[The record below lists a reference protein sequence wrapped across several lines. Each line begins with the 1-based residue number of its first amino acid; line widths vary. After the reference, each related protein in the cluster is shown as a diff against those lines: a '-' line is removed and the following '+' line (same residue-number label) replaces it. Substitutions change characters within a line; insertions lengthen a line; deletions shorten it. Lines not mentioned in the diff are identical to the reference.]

1 MLSFTTLSQVA
12 ANRPAHVCLDDFAQV
27 HIRYMRGTTHYG
39 RLRAMARL
47 QGKVRYKIVKSQF
60 LLPRGPQRC
69 RFRSFL
75 RTYSTNQSLPA
86 LPRLLAMYALA
97 LSCILFAACHAL
109 AEPIPGKH
117 DL

>member
-1 MLSFTTLSQVA
+1 M
-12 ANRPAHVCLDDFAQV
+12 
-27 HIRYMRGTTHYG
+27 
-39 RLRAMARL
+39 
-47 QGKVRYKIVKSQF
+47 KSQF

-75 RTYSTNQSLPA
+75 RAYSTYQSVPA

-109 AEPIPGKH
+109 AEPTPGEHHLIQLEILHK
-117 DL
+117 LA